1 MLTLVFWLSLALLFY
16 IYLGYPLLASLLA
29 QIRGLP
35 ISTDDSYQP
44 TVTIVIAAYNEA
56 DSIEATLNNKLE
68 LAYPDEKIE
77 ILVVSDESDDGT
89 DSIVERV
96 LSHPVAA

>member
-44 TVTIVIAAYNEA
+44 T
-56 DSIEATLNNKLE
+56 
-68 LAYPDEKIE
+68 
-77 ILVVSDESDDGT
+77 
-89 DSIVERV
+89 
-96 LSHPVAA
+96 

>member
-16 IYLGYPLLASLLA
+16 IYLGYPLLASVLA
-29 QIRGLP
+29 QIQGLP
-35 ISTDDSYQP
+35 ISTNDSYQP

-77 ILVVSDESDDGT
+77 ILVVSDE
-89 DSIVERV
+89 
-96 LSHPVAA
+96 